1 MVPSTLHGILSS
13 SFLPHA
19 YCYLYDKQ
27 LIALNAGSDIAI
39 WISYIAISCT
49 LVYLVWRTRRE
60 IPFSWMFLAFGLF
73 IVACGFTHL
82 MEVIV
87 LWKPFYWLAGD
98 VKLITAGA
106 SLVTAI
112 ALPGLIP
119 QIHSMVTAAH
129 LSEDRR
135 TQLEQANT
143 DLQHLSG
150 RVMVIQDEERRRI
163 ARELHDGIGQYLVAI
178 KMTCA
183 VALDHQER
191 EVKSTALRDS
201 MNLLDRCT
209 AEVRTL
215 SHLLHPPLLEEMGLA
230 SAVPWYVQGFT
241 ERSGIPVELQLPPS
255 LDRLPQSVE
264 MVLFRVLQECLTNIH
279 RHSGSKSAKI
289 TIRMEDGSVLL
300 TIQDWGKGFNSGNDA
315 LRVGVGIASM
325 RERVREQGGELRVS
339 SSGAGTTVE
348 ANLPLQKDAG
358 LRNVSSQ

>member
-1 MVPSTLHGILSS
+1 MRRIFYGEFYSFGNVAALAFGVAAIVMVPSTLHGILSS

-163 ARELHDGIGQYLVAI
+163 AARPVGFAPGHVDVKKVHRRRADEGGDELTVRPVEDFARASDLFDQ
-178 KMTCA
+178 A
-183 VALDHQER
+183 VA
-191 EVKSTALRDS
+191 
-201 MNLLDRCT
+201 
-209 AEVRTL
+209 
-215 SHLLHPPLLEEMGLA
+215 
-230 SAVPWYVQGFT
+230 
-241 ERSGIPVELQLPPS
+241 
-255 LDRLPQSVE
+255 
-264 MVLFRVLQECLTNIH
+264 
-279 RHSGSKSAKI
+279 
-289 TIRMEDGSVLL
+289 
-300 TIQDWGKGFNSGNDA
+300 
-315 LRVGVGIASM
+315 
-325 RERVREQGGELRVS
+325 
-339 SSGAGTTVE
+339 
-348 ANLPLQKDAG
+348 
-358 LRNVSSQ
+358 